1 MRLVGSD
8 GSAIVNNGHIT
19 GSLWTGT
26 GNDMVVNNGV
36 FTRQALLNDGNDV
49 FDGRN
54 SQAG

>member
-36 FTRQALLNDGNDV
+36 FTRQALLNDV
-49 FDGRN
+49 FDGRD